1 MMTITP
7 MTSEILRLMSAPPLY
22 CVVERA
28 GAAALAPLPAIAFV
42 LWLRTRKTKYL
53 ALFAI
58 AISIVFFVHGHI
70 ATPLALAF
78 FIGAWLF
85 DFVGKHQKRNKGQ
98 PEKLKPPYGGWRGI
112 FIALLIFVGLTA
124 IWWLPYFIE
133 TPLIG
138 SPQIRAAIN
147 TPDLLIHLVTRG
159 AKGTTQVRYLGM
171 VALLIAVLGLA
182 SKKAPFSGS
191 VCRYGFGWIIYVRRT
206 RMELV
211 QQDTR
216 LKISL
221 FRTSGSCC
229 SHSYGRFGDFGN
241 SGPYR
246 TAGTI
251 I

>member
-1 MMTITP
+1 MSLNHVARYSVLAAIWLSAFSGYLLGIAILLPNKNIKSKLIALVPAIIYMNTP
-7 MTSEILRLMSAPPLY
+7 GILSLQLIKGEFSDF
-22 CVVERA
+22 

-182 SKKAPFSGS
+182 DRKS
-191 VCRYGFGWIIYVRRT
+191 
-206 RMELV
+206 
-211 QQDTR
+211 TR
-216 LKISL
+216 LNSSHTDIS
-221 FRTSGSCC
+221 RMPSS
-229 SHSYGRFGDFGN
+229 
-241 SGPYR
+241 
-246 TAGTI
+246 A
-251 I
+251 